1 MEITTAI
8 GLGLALAVD
17 ASVAAFSCGLSSREH
32 RLSCPFKLAAVTG
45 ALQGLMPLAGFF
57 AAERFVRHIS
67 AWAHWIA
74 FGVFVALGV
83 MFIHN
88 ALTEPE
94 KTSCGGCM
102 RCAIS
107 SWKGI
112 FALGVATSIDA
123 LAVGAGLACAGAP
136 ADAGTPNLAE
146 TIFVPAGIIAG
157 TTFACVL
164 AAFFATGLFR
174 RLPVKILGCAA
185 GLILI
190 ALGVNAL
197 L

>member
-1 MEITTAI
+1 
-8 GLGLALAVD
+8 
-17 ASVAAFSCGLSSREH
+17 
-32 RLSCPFKLAAVTG
+32 
-45 ALQGLMPLAGFF
+45 
-57 AAERFVRHIS
+57 
-67 AWAHWIA
+67 
-74 FGVFVALGV
+74 
-83 MFIHN
+83 
-88 ALTEPE
+88 
-94 KTSCGGCM
+94 M

-157 TTFACVL
+157 TTFVCVL